1 MHGPG
6 SYLIGQEEI
15 AEVLDVLKS
24 GQLSRY
30 RSGEPGKAGAPKV
43 YQFEREFEA
52 FTGARHCLAVNSGT
66 SALMTS
72 LASLGIGPGDEV
84 IVPGYTFVATM
95 SAVAYSGAVPVL
107 AEIDESLTLDPKDVA
122 RKVTPRTKAIIAVHM
137 LGAPCDMDEI
147 IGIAKEHNLRVI
159 EDVCQA
165 CGGSYKGAR
174 LGTIGDV
181 GVFSL
186 NVYKT
191 ITAGDGGMLIT
202 NDTARYERAFAFHDQ
217 GAKPLRLGLVDE
229 ESLLG
234 INLRMNELTGA
245 VALAQLRKLDTI
257 LSTLRSKKRLFK
269 EPLAKMTNIRFRTLH
284 DQAGECATIL
294 TLVLETHESARA
306 VAEAIGSKTLAHSG
320 KHYYRNMLNLLN
332 KNMPTT
338 KGCPFACE
346 AHPTDVTYS
355 ADMLPQTDDIL
366 DRTVCLSVGV
376 TDPGLGTD
384 FGINIL
390 TEEREIIGKA
400 DEFVR
405 LNAHILSN
413 CDLPPWTIPV

>member
-15 AEVLDVLKS
+15 DEVLDVLRS
-24 GQLSRY
+24 GELSRY
-30 RSGEPGKAGAPKV
+30 RPGKHGKGSAPKV
-43 YQFEREFEA
+43 YQFEREFESL
-52 FTGARHCLAVNSGT
+52 TGAKHCLAVNSGT
-66 SALMTS
+66 SALMAA
-72 LASLGIGPGDEV
+72 LAALGIGPGDEV

-107 AEIDESLTLDPKDVA
+107 AEIDESLTLDPEDVV
-122 RKVTPRTKAIIAVHM
+122 KKISPRTKAIIAVHM
-137 LGAPCDMDEI
+137 LGAPCDMDQI
-147 IGIAKEHNLRVI
+147 LKIAKEHNLRVI

-174 LGTIGDV
+174 LGTMGDF

-202 NDTARYERAFAFHDQ
+202 NDTAAYERAFAFHDQ

-234 INLRMNELTGA
+234 VNFRMNELSGA
-245 VALAQLRKLDTI
+245 VALAQVRKLESI
-257 LSTLRSKKRLFK
+257 LATLRSKKQIFK
-269 EPLAKMTNIRFRTLH
+269 EPLAEMPNVRFRTLH

-294 TLVLETHESARA
+294 ALVLETQAIAHD
-306 VAEAIGSKTLAHSG
+306 VANAIGSKTLAHSG
-320 KHYYRNMLNLLN
+320 KHYYRNMANLLN

-338 KGCPFACE
+338 KGCPFNCE

-355 ADMLPQTDDIL
+355 TGMLPQTDDIL
-366 DRTVCLSVGV
+366 DRTICLSVGV

-390 TEEREIIGKA
+390 SDEREIIAKA
-400 DEFVR
+400 DEFGQ
-405 LNAHILSN
+405 LIAHITSN
-413 CDLPPWTIPV
+413 

>member
-15 AEVLDVLKS
+15 DEVFDVLKS
-24 GQLSRY
+24 GQMSRY
-30 RSGEPGKAGAPKV
+30 RSGEPGVVGAPKV

-52 FTGARHCLAVNSGT
+52 FTRAKHCLAVNSGT
-66 SALMTS
+66 SALMAS
-72 LASLGIGPGDEV
+72 LAALGVGPEDEV

-107 AEIDESLTLDPKDVA
+107 AEIDESLTLDPEDVA
-122 RKVTPRTKAIIAVHM
+122 RKVSPSTKAIIAVHM
-137 LGAPCDMDEI
+137 LGAPCDMDKI
-147 IGIAKEHNLRVI
+147 TAIAREHKLRVI
-159 EDVCQA
+159 EDGCQA
-165 CGGSYKGAR
+165 CGGSYKDAR
-174 LGTIGDV
+174 LGTIGDF

-202 NDTARYERAFAFHDQ
+202 DDTAAYERAFAYHDQ

-245 VALAQLRKLDTI
+245 VALAQLRKIESI
-257 LSTLRSKKRLFK
+257 LATLRSKKLQFK
-269 EPLAKMTNIRFRTLH
+269 ERLAEMPNVRFRTLH

-294 TLVLETHESARA
+294 ALVLETRQMAWG

-320 KHYYRNMLNLLN
+320 KHYYRNMTNLLN
-332 KNMPTT
+332 KNMPTAN
-338 KGCPFACE
+338 GHPFACQ
-346 AHPTDVTYS
+346 AHPTGVTYS
-355 ADMLPQTDDIL
+355 VDMLPKTDDIL

-390 TEEREIIGKA
+390 TEEREISAKA
-400 DEFVR
+400 DEFER
-405 LNAHILSN
+405 LTARILWN
-413 CDLPPWTIPV
+413 